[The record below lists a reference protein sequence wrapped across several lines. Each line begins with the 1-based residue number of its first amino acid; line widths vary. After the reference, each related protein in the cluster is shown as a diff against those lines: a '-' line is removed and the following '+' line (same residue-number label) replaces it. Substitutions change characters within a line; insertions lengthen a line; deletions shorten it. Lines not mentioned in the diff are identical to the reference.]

1 MRSAYGAEE
10 IGIGGHLVTI
20 VVDVA
25 NVMGSR
31 PDGWWRD
38 RAGAAARLH
47 AEIVRLAAS
56 GRAIPPDTGP
66 PAEAVP
72 PGEAVPQ
79 GEAGPPAEA
88 VPQGEAVT
96 PPETVTPGFVLV
108 LEGAAKAAPIPAA
121 PIPAAPAPAAPAP
134 AAPAPAAEPGGAD
147 PVQPGEVRVVRARGS
162 GDDAIVAVVRELP
175 GRRVVVTADREL
187 RDRSVAAGA
196 TVLRPGWLLGLLRD

>member
-1 MRSAYGAEE
+1 M
-10 IGIGGHLVTI
+10 TI

-47 AEIVRLAAS
+47 ADIARLAAS
-56 GRAIPPDTGP
+56 GRAILPDTDAPGEGD
-66 PAEAVP
+66 A
-72 PGEAVPQ
+72 PGEA
-79 GEAGPPAEA
+79 
-88 VPQGEAVT
+88 
-96 PPETVTPGFVLV
+96 VTPGFVLV
-108 LEGAAKAAPIPAA
+108 LEGAAKAAPIPSA
-121 PIPAAPAPAAPAP
+121 PIPAAEVGAA
-134 AAPAPAAEPGGAD
+134 G
-147 PVQPGEVRVVRARGS
+147 PVQPGEVRVVQASGS

-196 TVLRPGWLLGLLRD
+196 TILGPGWLLGQLTE

>member
-10 IGIGGHLVTI
+10 IRIGEHLVTI

-47 AEIVRLAAS
+47 ADIARLAAS
-56 GRAIPPDTGP
+56 GRAILPDTDAPGEGD
-66 PAEAVP
+66 A
-72 PGEAVPQ
+72 PGEA
-79 GEAGPPAEA
+79 
-88 VPQGEAVT
+88 
-96 PPETVTPGFVLV
+96 VTPGFVLV
-108 LEGAAKAAPIPAA
+108 LEGAAKAAPIPSA
-121 PIPAAPAPAAPAP
+121 PIPAAEVGAA
-134 AAPAPAAEPGGAD
+134 G
-147 PVQPGEVRVVRARGS
+147 PVQPGEVRVVQASGS

-196 TVLRPGWLLGLLRD
+196 TILGPRWLLGQLRD

>member
-1 MRSAYGAEE
+1 M
-10 IGIGGHLVTI
+10 
-20 VVDVA
+20 
-25 NVMGSR
+25 
-31 PDGWWRD
+31 
-38 RAGAAARLH
+38 
-47 AEIVRLAAS
+47 
-56 GRAIPPDTGP
+56 
-66 PAEAVP
+66 
-72 PGEAVPQ
+72 
-79 GEAGPPAEA
+79 
-88 VPQGEAVT
+88 
-96 PPETVTPGFVLV
+96 

-121 PIPAAPAPAAPAP
+121 PIPAAPAPAAPAPAAPAPAAPAP

>member
-10 IGIGGHLVTI
+10 IAIGGHLVTV

-47 AEIVRLAAS
+47 AAIVRLAAS
-56 GRAIPPDTGP
+56 GRAILPDDDAGP
-66 PAEAVP
+66 DDK
-72 PGEAVPQ
+72 
-79 GEAGPPAEA
+79 AGPPA
-88 VPQGEAVT
+88 
-96 PPETVTPGFVLV
+96 FVLV

-121 PIPAAPAPAAPAP
+121 PIPAAPIPAAPIP
-134 AAPAPAAEPGGAD
+134 AAPIPAAPIPAAPIPAAEPGSAD
-147 PVQPGEVRVVRARGS
+147 PVQPGEVRVVHARGS

-196 TVLRPGWLLGLLRD
+196 TILGPRWLLGQLND